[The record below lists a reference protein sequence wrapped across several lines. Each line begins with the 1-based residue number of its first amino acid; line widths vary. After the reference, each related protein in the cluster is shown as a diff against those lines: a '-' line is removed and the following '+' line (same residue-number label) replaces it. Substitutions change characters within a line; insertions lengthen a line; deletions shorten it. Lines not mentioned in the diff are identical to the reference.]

1 MDFESP
7 DVEKEFPGLYASE
20 SARKSNES
28 DFSDEG
34 GHEKHSKKD
43 LLGGKRKDKKDRKD
57 RGYATLEGESS
68 PDEDQE
74 TKSPSKYKKTKA
86 FKFPTKKEKREKSRE
101 KDGKEKDSDKD
112 KKKKDKDE
120 KDGDKEKRKD
130 KEKSKQKIKDRK
142 KGKHG
147 EECLDIGEE
156 QPIFGV
162 SLYLAVERSRCHDG
176 VELPLV
182 VRDCIDFV
190 EEHGMSV
197 EGIYK
202 VPGVKSKVQSLKK
215 MYNQRECV
223 NIADFEPTVAASL
236 LTLFLRDLPEPVLET
251 SEIISRFEQAASTK
265 EVAQRESQIA
275 ELTQQLPEC
284 NRVLLAWVI
293 LHLDHITMCEK
304 TTKMNA
310 QTIAM
315 TLSPVLQM
323 SHRLLL
329 ALLFHCKALFPNIQL
344 SKYIPPLSAGS
355 NCLPDNAESIAAELA
370 KQESLLS
377 QIHMQMNAGFVTKSR
392 EEQLWEVQRMIT
404 QLKRKFKTVQKL
416 EGTVQKSID
425 EETKSN
431 DEINAECK
439 QTLKPNSE
447 DDLKQAQVQVQA
459 ESVSK
464 NQSRNS
470 DSLKESRSGLIDSKT
485 SSLDKDTVDH
495 VESSSISQVVAQE
508 ISKSETNEKVPEP
521 IAENPLDKL
530 RENLIHEELLSM
542 KTSLKTRLIQEKLE
556 IERLLEMIADRGS
569 KETKSRDKNH
579 TPNDLDVAAIIQLTS
594 ENQLLEKKMTTLI
607 RSIVEEKDA
616 CVELRVQLALHQLM
630 LKNNVNNI
638 KQI

>member
-34 GHEKHSKKD
+34 HDKHSKKD

-57 RGYATLEGESS
+57 KGYATLEGESS

-74 TKSPSKYKKTKA
+74 TKSPSKSRKTK
-86 FKFPTKKEKREKSRE
+86 FFPKKEKREKSRE
-101 KDGKEKDSDKD
+101 KDGKEKDSDKE
-112 KKKKDKDE
+112 KKKKDKDQ
-120 KDGDKEKRKD
+120 KDVDKDKRKD
-130 KEKSKQKIKDRK
+130 KDKSKHKVKDRK

-147 EECLDIGEE
+147 EECDIGEE

-162 SLYLAVERSRCHDG
+162 SLHLAVERSRCHDG
-176 VELPLV
+176 VELPLI
-182 VRDCIDFV
+182 VRDCIDYV

-202 VPGVKSKVQSLKK
+202 IPAVKSKVQNLKK
-215 MYNQRECV
+215 MYNQREAV

-236 LTLFLRDLPEPVLET
+236 LTLFLRELPESVLET
-251 SEIISRFEQAASTK
+251 SETISRFEQAASTK

-293 LHLDHITMCEK
+293 LHLDHITLCEK

-329 ALLFHCKALFPNIQL
+329 ALLFHCKALFPNTQL
-344 SKYIPPLSAGS
+344 SKYIPPLPAGS
-355 NCLPDNAESIAAELA
+355 SSLPDTAVKIAAELA

-404 QLKRKFKTVQKL
+404 QLKRKYKTVQKL
-416 EGTVQKSID
+416 EGTVQKSVD
-425 EETKSN
+425 EEVKSS
-431 DEINAECK
+431 DECHPEIK
-439 QTLKPNSE
+439 QQISKPASDE
-447 DDLKQAQVQVQA
+447 DSRQQKVSVQVQP
-459 ESVSK
+459 EIISK
-464 NQSRNS
+464 QNQSRNS
-470 DSLKESRSGLIDSKT
+470 EATKESKVLADSVDNVDNVDYTKT
-485 SSLDKDTVDH
+485 QNAE
-495 VESSSISQVVAQE
+495 ESKKAESI
-508 ISKSETNEKVPEP
+508 EKVSEP
-521 IAENPLDKL
+521 IVENPLDKI
-530 RENLIHEELLSM
+530 RESMIYEELLDM
-542 KTSLKTRLIQEKLE
+542 KASLTAKLIQEKNE
-556 IERLLEMIADRGS
+556 VERLEEMIAERGS
-569 KETKSRDKNH
+569 KETKSRDKSH
-579 TPNDLDVAAIIQLTS
+579 TPNDLDLAAIIQLTD
-594 ENQLLEKKMTTLI
+594 ENLLLEKKMTTLI

-616 CVELRVQLALHQLM
+616 CVELRVQLALHHLAA
-630 LKNNVNNI
+630 KNSVQTV